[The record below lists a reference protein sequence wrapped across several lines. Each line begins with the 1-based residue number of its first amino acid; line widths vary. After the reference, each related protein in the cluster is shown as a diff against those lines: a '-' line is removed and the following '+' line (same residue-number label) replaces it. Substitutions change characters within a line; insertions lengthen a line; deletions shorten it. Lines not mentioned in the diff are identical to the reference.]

1 MCIFILWHIQ
11 CHGTQCLKL
20 LNNSDMAFYIKLPSR
35 LTYSLHT
42 YMSTYSKYSDTG
54 IISIYFSSSP
64 VNKQSN
70 LKYLAKTVL
79 TVCSELS
86 KPLTAVSFSLASLKM
101 QSFLSLVS
109 YRTGIFNG
117 AVIISMQLA
126 ETLTE
131 GETDLL
137 ITDTDNE

>member
-1 MCIFILWHIQ
+1 
-11 CHGTQCLKL
+11 
-20 LNNSDMAFYIKLPSR
+20 MAFQLPRAYRTKCPLIKNYVFIQPSH
-35 LTYSLHT
+35 LMHT
-42 YMSTYSKYSDTG
+42 YIRTYNKYSDTG
-54 IISIYFSSSP
+54 IISIYSSSSP

-79 TVCSELS
+79 TLCSELS

-101 QSFLSLVS
+101 QFSVS
-109 YRTGIFNG
+109 GKLRGGIFNG